1 MEFIWTV
8 KDWYFILDPI
18 HFFTTSGRHF
28 LGSVWLT
35 CGIRGLIWLEFLI
48 LFHGHFSLPVHVA
61 AVPPQW
67 KIRSDLFCSRVKYLS
82 TGRIFFF
89 VFLPLFLFFSKFLL
103 RLFPGHLHIF
113 QVEWLGIDE
122 RKLQKCRVPLSDD
135 VFAVVDVVTLG
146 YYITLQFQQK
156 SMSNV
161 IKLWKFEIYSK

>member
-1 MEFIWTV
+1 MEFIWTA
-8 KDWYFILDPI
+8 KDWYFIIDPI

-28 LGSVWLT
+28 FLFRLIDMRYSWLNMTRIPDNVSRAFFLACT
-35 CGIRGLIWLEFLI
+35 CR
-48 LFHGHFSLPVHVA
+48 SRSP
-61 AVPPQW
+61 PPQW
-67 KIRSDLFCSRVKYLS
+67 KIRSHLFCSRVNYLS
-82 TGRIFFF
+82 TWRIFFF

-113 QVEWLGIDE
+113 QVEWHGIDE
-122 RKLQKCRVPLSDD
+122 RKLQNCRVPLSDD

-161 IKLWKFEIYSK
+161 IIIII